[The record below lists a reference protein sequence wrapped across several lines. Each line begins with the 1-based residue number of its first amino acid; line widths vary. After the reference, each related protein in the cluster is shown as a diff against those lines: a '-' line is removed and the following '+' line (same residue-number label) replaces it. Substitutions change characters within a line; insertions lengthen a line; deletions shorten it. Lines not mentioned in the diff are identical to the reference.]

1 MNKKK
6 SGIALA
12 VLGLTVGFA
21 AVSTTLYINGTA
33 VLKENPADFEEKVIF
48 TAAAME
54 KNTDGAARSDDNKTI
69 TFTTAD
75 LDEIGDYDV
84 LTYEITNNSTYNAK
98 LHEIDCKYDDEH
110 ITVTHEKALEGVE
123 LARGAST
130 ENKLTVTMK
139 KSFIGDT
146 ADETSRNVTIT
157 CTIDADA
164 LEASAN

>member
-33 VLKENPADFEEKVIF
+33 VLKENPADFEENVIF
-48 TAAAME
+48 TKAEME
-54 KNTDGAARSDDNKTI
+54 VNTDGATISDDSKTI

-75 LDEIGDYDV
+75 LDAIGDYDV
-84 LTYEITNNSTYNAK
+84 LTYEITNNSTYVAK
-98 LHEIDCKYDDEH
+98 LDEIACTFDGEH
-110 ITVTHEKALEGVE
+110 ITVEHEKALKDVE

-157 CTIDADA
+157 CTIG
-164 LEASAN
+164 ANAVESE

>member
-33 VLKENPADFEEKVIF
+33 VLKENQDDFEKNVVF
-48 TAAAME
+48 TAASME
-54 KNTDGAARSDDNKTI
+54 TNTNGASISDDGKTI

-98 LHEIDCKYDDEH
+98 LHVCYICMVY
-110 ITVTHEKALEGVE
+110 IY
-123 LARGAST
+123 
-130 ENKLTVTMK
+130 
-139 KSFIGDT
+139 
-146 ADETSRNVTIT
+146 
-157 CTIDADA
+157 
-164 LEASAN
+164 

>member
-54 KNTDGAARSDDNKTI
+54 KNTDGATMSENKKTI
-69 TFTTAD
+69 TFTTSD
-75 LDEIGDYDV
+75 LTAIGDYDV

-123 LARGAST
+123 LARGGST

-157 CTIDADA
+157 CTIGADA
-164 LEASAN
+164 LEAAAN